1 MLQKNN
7 NWLTGIY
14 ILVYVVCIYM
24 VFWYIGN
31 GIAVGLAANRR
42 GPIQKIG
49 VPKFFG
55 GYIFIHKLSTDL
67 STGKKGG
74 KYMIL
79 NGKQQ

>member
-1 MLQKNN
+1 MI
-7 NWLTGIY
+7 WFIGY
-14 ILVYVVCIYM
+14 MVSCIYM

-79 NGKQQ
+79 NGNQKVIHR

>member
-55 GYIFIHKLSTDL
+55 GYILST
-67 STGKKGG
+67 SYPQTYPQVKKVVN
-74 KYMIL
+74 I
-79 NGKQQ
+79 

>member
-14 ILVYVVCIYM
+14 ILVMVCVSLYM
-24 VFWYIGN
+24 VFWYIRN
-31 GIAVGLAANRR
+31 GIAVGLAANRM

-55 GYIFIHKLSTDL
+55 GYILST
-67 STGKKGG
+67 SYPQTYPQVKKVVN
-74 KYMIL
+74 I
-79 NGKQQ
+79 